1 MVELCYYFP
10 VGASHYA
17 LAVPHYVFAESLS
30 EPLTALNRY
39 RITDVISDAAH
50 TVDSSNNFERFR
62 RKQQKISSITY
73 FSTGPLSNGNI
84 ERVDVTFGNYYRRDP
99 LPLPKVD
106 QLLKNADG
114 SGGPFGRS
122 FFETNTYKMPA
133 WPLDEAE
140 NITGFFI

>member
-1 MVELCYYFP
+1 VNCIVELCYCFP
-10 VGASHYA
+10 VGT
-17 LAVPHYVFAESLS
+17 PHYVFAESLS
-30 EPLTALNRY
+30 EPLTGFNWY
-39 RITDVISDAAH
+39 RITDVVSDVVY
-50 TVDSSNNFERFR
+50 TVDSSNKYERFR
-62 RKQQKISSITY
+62 LKGQKINSITY